1 MHMPQSGISKLD
13 LKRKN
18 RATMLHLLKD
28 RGPMSRKDIADE
40 LGLTRAAVTILTNEM
55 IQNGVLFELGEEKNV
70 VNITRGRKKI
80 LLDLCYDNKY
90 ALGVLI
96 DNYEMCVGLANLKGQ
111 ILHSKVINITN
122 IHDYHYV
129 IARIRDELSTI
140 YEQNAGITADIIGIG
155 VSIQDYVQSDKLLCL
170 RFPKKEMLE
179 ELDRI
184 KEEYHLPML
193 LENNVRAL
201 AMAERDFNPDK
212 SLKRDNM
219 LFFQVDPMIAA
230 VLIVDGDIYTGA
242 NNRALDVR
250 HTVVFLNG
258 GETCSCGK
266 QGCLQTVLSHDTIIR
281 KIKSVY
287 SPKKTAVLFEKTKG
301 NMDNISIDNIRE
313 CALLHPDGVV
323 GQVYLHLLSSSG
335 LIFSNLITL
344 FDPDQVVL
352 YGTAFENQ
360 LFRNKVLE
368 IISEIH
374 SKANNRIAER
384 IKISMLHRGNKFLGA
399 CALVF
404 KSQYFDRGGLDPIS
418 PEPEDAEPAD
428 IPADWE

>member
-1 MHMPQSGISKLD
+1 M
-13 LKRKN
+13 
-18 RATMLHLLKD
+18 
-28 RGPMSRKDIADE
+28 
-40 LGLTRAAVTILTNEM
+40 
-55 IQNGVLFELGEEKNV
+55 
-70 VNITRGRKKI
+70 
-80 LLDLCYDNKY
+80 
-90 ALGVLI
+90 
-96 DNYEMCVGLANLKGQ
+96 
-111 ILHSKVINITN
+111 
-122 IHDYHYV
+122 
-129 IARIRDELSTI
+129 
-140 YEQNAGITADIIGIG
+140 
-155 VSIQDYVQSDKLLCL
+155 
-170 RFPKKEMLE
+170 
-179 ELDRI
+179 
-184 KEEYHLPML
+184 
-193 LENNVRAL
+193 
-201 AMAERDFNPDK
+201 
-212 SLKRDNM
+212 
-219 LFFQVDPMIAA
+219 
-230 VLIVDGDIYTGA
+230 
-242 NNRALDVR
+242 
-250 HTVVFLNG
+250 
-258 GETCSCGK
+258 
-266 QGCLQTVLSHDTIIR
+266 QTVLSHDTIIR